1 MKMSL
6 KLRLKPNE
14 KLLIGHAVVRNGDK
28 PALLHIENNVPILRE
43 KDIMKEEAATTPE
56 QRLYFLIQ
64 LMYVD
69 SDDLS
74 RYLILFQNEIL
85 SFISEKPDMEEELK
99 ALTELVEKQGY
110 YNALKK
116 AREIMK

>member
-1 MKMSL
+1 MSL

-56 QRLYFLIQ
+56 QRLYFLVQ

-69 SDDLS
+69 QDDLP
-74 RYLILFQNEIL
+74 RYLALFMDLI
-85 SFISEKPDMEEELK
+85 ISIITFNPALK
-99 ALTELVEKQGY
+99 AEAEGLVQLVEKRDY
-110 YNALKK
+110 YNALKA
-116 AREIMK
+116 ARRLMQ